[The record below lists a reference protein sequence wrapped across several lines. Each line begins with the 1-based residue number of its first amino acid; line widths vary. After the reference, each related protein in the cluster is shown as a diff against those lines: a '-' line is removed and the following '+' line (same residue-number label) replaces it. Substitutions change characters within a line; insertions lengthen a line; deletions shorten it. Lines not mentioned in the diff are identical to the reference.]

1 MAGCVGAILD
11 LPVVIECHPMNTHD
25 NNLASYHSTFQ
36 LVKLQ
41 RLPIIPWFHNFGLS
55 CPTYHASYF
64 ALYNLGSVN
73 FALTF

>member
-11 LPVVIECHPMNTHD
+11 LPVVIECHPMNIHD
-25 NNLASYHSTFQ
+25 KNLASYHSTFQ

-41 RLPIIPWFHNFGLS
+41 RFPIIPWFHNFGLS
-55 CPTYHASYF
+55 CPTYHASNF
-64 ALYNLGSVN
+64 ALYNVGSVN